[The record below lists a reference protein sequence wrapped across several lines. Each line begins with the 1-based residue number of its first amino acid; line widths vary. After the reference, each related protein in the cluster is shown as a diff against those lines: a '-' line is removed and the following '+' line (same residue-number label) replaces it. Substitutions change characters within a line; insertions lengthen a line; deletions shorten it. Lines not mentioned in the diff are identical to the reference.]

1 MGSSLASEPAALRD
15 KQKPPSVPL
24 GRGFKTTIMD
34 AIKLKMDA
42 LVKDKVELLKAAAG
56 QDEETKIFEARCRES
71 ENAIRKLEK
80 AIANTEDEL
89 DTTLTNY
96 ISATEQLE
104 TAQATATASELDVNA
119 LERKIKLVQEESQ
132 RVDERYKE
140 TIAKLSEYEKS
151 LEENER
157 ERKKFET
164 KSFAVEEKLEL
175 MVSEL
180 EEATRIAEEADRK
193 YEEVLRKAKV
203 VEDDLERMTEKAED
217 FENKIADYEQELSTT
232 SGQLREMEDI
242 CGKNADREDEL
253 DNEQRSL
260 VDKLK
265 VADTNAEFGERTVE
279 KLERTID
286 GIQES
291 LYEEKVAYRN
301 LSQKLDTT
309 LREIMTIAEE
319 AHDCE

>member
-1 MGSSLASEPAALRD
+1 ME
-15 KQKPPSVPL
+15 
-24 GRGFKTTIMD
+24 

-42 LVKDKVELLKAAAG
+42 LVKDKLELLKDASNCELEVK
-56 QDEETKIFEARCRES
+56 DFEAKCS
-71 ENAIRKLEK
+71 VSDKAIRTLEK
-80 AIANTEDEL
+80 AIATCEDEL

-96 ISATEQLE
+96 IAATEKLE
-104 TAQATATASELDVNA
+104 TAQATATSSELDVNA
-119 LERKIKLVQEESQ
+119 LERKIRLIQEESQ
-132 RVDERYKE
+132 RVEERYKE
-140 TIAKLSEYEKS
+140 TIAKVSEYEKTF
-151 LEENER
+151 EDNER

-164 KSFAVEEKLEL
+164 KSFAIEEKLEL

-193 YEEVLRKAKV
+193 YEEVLRKHKV
-203 VEDDLERMTEKAED
+203 VEGDLERMTEKAED
-217 FENKIADYEQELSTT
+217 FETKIQEYENELNET
-232 SGQLREMEDI
+232 SANLRKMEDV

-260 VDKLK
+260 IEKLK
-265 VADTNAEFGERTVE
+265 IADTNAEFGERTVE

-291 LYEEKVAYRN
+291 LYEEKIAYRD
-301 LSQKLDTT
+301 LSCKLDTT
-309 LREIMTIAEE
+309 LRDMMQIAES

>member
-15 KQKPPSVPL
+15 KQKPPSDPL
-24 GRGFKTTIMD
+24 GRGFKATIMD

-175 MVSEL
+175 MVTEL
-180 EEATRIAEEADRK
+180 DEATRIAVEADRK
-193 YEEVLRKAKV
+193 YEEVLRKAKIV
-203 VEDDLERMTEKAED
+203 KSDLDRINEKAE
-217 FENKIADYEQELSTT
+217 
-232 SGQLREMEDI
+232 
-242 CGKNADREDEL
+242 
-253 DNEQRSL
+253 
-260 VDKLK
+260 
-265 VADTNAEFGERTVE
+265 
-279 KLERTID
+279 
-286 GIQES
+286 
-291 LYEEKVAYRN
+291 
-301 LSQKLDTT
+301 
-309 LREIMTIAEE
+309 
-319 AHDCE
+319 